1 MGSRAGKIFLSL
13 SCVLALVAGACGDD
27 GGEGSAS
34 TATAPATSV
43 APTTTAAPTKGG
55 SISVG
60 VVTEI
65 AGLDPT
71 MLTSS
76 GTTGGIEAAA
86 LYDTIARFDPQ
97 TKRYEGR
104 TAASIEPNA
113 DFTQWTVR
121 LKPNIRFTDGTAYDA
136 EAVKLNI
143 ERHTAAASRS
153 SSKAIL
159 TTFLQATTVVD
170 PLTVRFALKQA
181 WPAFPFVLT
190 QNVGMIAS
198 PAALAK
204 AGAEF
209 NRSPGPAGA
218 GPFELVSYKPK
229 ESIVLRRNPAFYGG
243 DVYLDQITFVAPGLG
258 GDSGKLD
265 ALGTGTL
272 QATVLS
278 TDPAVLA
285 AAKAKYPVIDRYS
298 FGGSIVLMNSG
309 VEVTCQGGN
318 PAAWCAGQ
326 ANGAKVRTQPPTAD
340 LRLRKAIV
348 AAMDTRVVND
358 RAWGGTGLAESTLFP
373 KQFPWEPGLAGPA
386 YDPTEAKRLVEEV
399 KRAKGWDGTIRV
411 LSSNDPVSST
421 LAITVKTLLEAVGLK
436 VELSNQK
443 DGQAMISQVLVDRDF
458 DIVVPWS
465 LSISD
470 DDGAY
475 NSIFN
480 NLHSPGARFGYTTA
494 DMDAAIDGL
503 RQAST
508 DDAKRA
514 AYRRISEVFYRD
526 APAAV
531 LAARVTGIVHS
542 PKLQGLQQS
551 AAAIVLLDKAWLSV

>member
-1 MGSRAGKIFLSL
+1 MGTRVGKLFLSL
-13 SCVLALVAGACGDD
+13 TCVLALVAGACGDD
-27 GGEGSAS
+27 GGDGSAS
-34 TATAPATSV
+34 VTSSPATSL

-104 TAASIEPNA
+104 TAATIEPNA

-136 EAVKLNI
+136 EAVKFNI
-143 ERHTAAASRS
+143 DRHTATASRS

-159 TTFLQATTVVD
+159 TTFLQTIAVVD
-170 PLTVRFALKQA
+170 PLTIRFTLKQS

-198 PAALAK
+198 PAAVQK
-204 AGAEF
+204 AGADF
-209 NRSPGPAGA
+209 NRNPGAAGA

-229 ESIVLRRNPAFYGG
+229 ESIVVRRNPTFYGG
-243 DVYLDQITFVAPGLG
+243 EPYLDQITFVAPTLG

-272 QATVLS
+272 QMTVLS
-278 TDPAVLA
+278 NDPAVLA

-309 VEVTCQGGN
+309 VEVTCAGGN
-318 PAAWCAGQ
+318 PAALCAGKPD
-326 ANGAKVRTQPPTAD
+326 GTKLRTQPPTAD
-340 LRLRKAIV
+340 VRLRKAIV

-358 RAWGGTGLAESTLFP
+358 RAWAGTGLAQSALFP
-373 KQFPWEPGLAGPA
+373 KQFPWEPGLAGPT
-386 YDPTEAKRLVEEV
+386 YDATEAKRLVEEV
-399 KRAKGWDGTIRV
+399 KRGEGMGRHHPCAVEQRSRLVYVGDHGQDAPRGRRV
-411 LSSNDPVSST
+411 EGRAVEPEGRPGDDLS
-421 LAITVKTLLEAVGLK
+421 
-436 VELSNQK
+436 
-443 DGQAMISQVLVDRDF
+443 
-458 DIVVPWS
+458 
-465 LSISD
+465 
-470 DDGAY
+470 
-475 NSIFN
+475 
-480 NLHSPGARFGYTTA
+480 GAR
-494 DMDAAIDGL
+494 
-503 RQAST
+503 
-508 DDAKRA
+508 
-514 AYRRISEVFYRD
+514 
-526 APAAV
+526 
-531 LAARVTGIVHS
+531 
-542 PKLQGLQQS
+542 
-551 AAAIVLLDKAWLSV
+551 